1 NDNQSIKTPSCL
13 PLRCGISNNFPLPL
27 DMKWEKYSASLIL
40 FSTFRD
46 LFYFAPPLLVRGG
59 GFQPFPVCRAKAR
72 PTVNDR
78 KPNPDKLLKIK
89 KKDHNRLL

>member
-1 NDNQSIKTPSCL
+1 
-13 PLRCGISNNFPLPL
+13 RCGISKSFPFPS

-40 FSTFRD
+40 LITFRD

-59 GFQPFPVCRAKAR
+59 GFQPSPAYRAKAR

-78 KPNPDKLLKIK
+78 KPKTRQTV
-89 KKDHNRLL
+89 KDQKEK